1 MNKKPSVEKNDY
13 WIYEHRRKG
22 VYPAHTE
29 YGGKWLLFVNKDE
42 VDVLWEVIKDL
53 TGNGMLG
60 GESKVSTAKVNPNAV
75 DPDKKVICVYTYD
88 YRDKDDVM
96 RIRQVLRSVGIIN
109 KIPYK
114 TDQATLNNEY
124 RKGGSKKISVY
135 YE

>member
-1 MNKKPSVEKNDY
+1 
-13 WIYEHRRKG
+13 

-42 VDVLWEVIKDL
+42 VDDLWEVIRNL
-53 TGNGMLG
+53 TENGMLG
-60 GESKVSTAKVNPNAV
+60 GESKVATAKDNPNAA

-96 RIRQVLRSVGIIN
+96 RIRQVLRAAGIIK

-114 TDQATLNNEY
+114 TDQATLNNQY
-124 RKGGSKKISVY
+124 RNKGSKRISVY